1 MLNNVLNLRYLF
13 TGQLFFLN
21 NNVDTF
27 RGTKTLNVSNTGNN
41 RFKKNYA
48 GFRKSNETEFRPISS
63 KNNLLKINYELK
75 INKSRLNN
83 KSMSLQSISKDINIK
98 METNHKPQKNL
109 TYLRNCSRKTNHN
122 NKRVAFKFYQQET
135 ESISKDLNE
144 YSMDSYTEISSQIT
158 NKEEK
163 IKTINDIYTEND
175 SEIRR
180 KIKFSVQKERLIKL
194 YKTQNQM
201 IESYKKKLNEKS
213 VNNDIKEKD
222 DHKDLKKIFDL
233 NNTIYNQILD
243 YFYLGEDTE
252 IMGEKKTLNKGE
264 YKTEKIVSFSIK
276 SSYSNLNHMTKGKII
291 INNNYKIDIK
301 NLIQNYIKQRNKNST
316 TSLDYLVK
324 KYCDDYQDQLQ
335 TTFNNI
341 NNETPKRRK
350 KVKFKISYS
359 SRNFNAHKDNNDS
372 HFQSNYQIKKTI
384 TNKKKSYKNF
394 KHFDLDDKFYQMK
407 LKNKNAT
414 NNSSS
419 KYFSRENSLENKNS
433 NSANGFTK
441 FINSIFS
448 KLKGKYYYNIFRKNN
463 F

>member
-1 MLNNVLNLRYLF
+1 MNMTRGKSFFNDHIKLRTPQKKVNY
-13 TGQLFFLN
+13 

-41 RFKKNYA
+41 RFRKNYA

-63 KNNLLKINYELK
+63 KNNLLSINYEPK

-98 METNHKPQKNL
+98 METNHKSQQNL
-109 TYLRNCSRKTNHN
+109 TYLRNCSRKTNRN
-122 NKRVAFKFYQQET
+122 NKRVAFKFDQQET

-448 KLKGKYYYNIFRKNN
+448 KLKGK
-463 F
+463 

>member
-1 MLNNVLNLRYLF
+1 
-13 TGQLFFLN
+13 
-21 NNVDTF
+21 
-27 RGTKTLNVSNTGNN
+27 
-41 RFKKNYA
+41 
-48 GFRKSNETEFRPISS
+48 
-63 KNNLLKINYELK
+63 
-75 INKSRLNN
+75 
-83 KSMSLQSISKDINIK
+83 MSLQSSSKDINIK
-98 METNHKPQKNL
+98 METNHKSQKNL

-122 NKRVAFKFYQQET
+122 NKRVTFKFDQQET

-448 KLKGKYYYNIFRKNN
+448 KLKGK
-463 F
+463 